1 MLFEQLN
8 AIRPRLVA
16 LGMAL
21 DATAREHIIEIIETL
36 DRALERRDVMAAS
49 RALDHA
55 ENLLEILGDTV
66 ATRIVQPRKAS
77 TG

>member
-1 MLFEQLN
+1 
-8 AIRPRLVA
+8 
-16 LGMAL
+16 MAL

-49 RALDHA
+49 RALDNA